1 MTIDKTILLVED
13 DPAIS
18 LIIRETLGDEC
29 ALFAAV
35 GSIAERNAWLADHRP
50 DLIITDVVLPD
61 GDGIDSLPGAGVAP
75 ETPVIVLSAQNTL
88 DTAVRAQGIGS
99 YDYLPKPFDLDELEA
114 RVRALARR
122 GQPAPTAAL
131 HYGPLRVDP
140 DAGAVYCQDTV
151 MDLAPRESAM
161 LRALMHKPGHA
172 VAKDR
177 LFEVVFD
184 GDSQA
189 QPEAIEVVA
198 YRLRKRL
205 AGTGVQLITLR
216 GLGYLLKNDA

>member
-1 MTIDKTILLVED
+1 MKLLLVED
-13 DPAIS
+13 DAAM
-18 LIIRETLGDEC
+18 RATLERSFARRGITVVTCADGDR
-29 ALFAAV
+29 ALDRWRASV
-35 GSIAERNAWLADHRP
+35 P
-50 DLIITDVVLPD
+50 DVVMLD
-61 GDGIDSLPGAGVAP
+61 LSLPGRDGLQVLAQARSEGLA
-75 ETPVIVLSAQNTL
+75 TPVLILTARGTVGDRILGLNTGA
-88 DTAVRAQGIGS
+88 D
-99 YDYLPKPFDLDELEA
+99 DYLPKPFDLDELEA

-161 LRALMHKPGHA
+161 LRALMLKPGHA

>member
-1 MTIDKTILLVED
+1 MKLLLVED
-13 DPAIS
+13 DAAM
-18 LIIRETLGDEC
+18 RATLERSFARRGVTVVTCADGDR
-29 ALFAAV
+29 ALDRWRASV
-35 GSIAERNAWLADHRP
+35 P
-50 DLIITDVVLPD
+50 DVVMLD
-61 GDGIDSLPGAGVAP
+61 LSLPGRDGLQVLAQARSEGLA
-75 ETPVIVLSAQNTL
+75 TPVLILTARGTVGDRILGLNTGA
-88 DTAVRAQGIGS
+88 D
-99 YDYLPKPFDLDELEA
+99 DYLPKPFDLDELEA

>member
-1 MTIDKTILLVED
+1 MKLLLVED
-13 DPAIS
+13 DAAM
-18 LIIRETLGDEC
+18 RATLERSFARRGITVVTCADGDR
-29 ALFAAV
+29 ALDRWRASV
-35 GSIAERNAWLADHRP
+35 P
-50 DLIITDVVLPD
+50 DVVMLD
-61 GDGIDSLPGAGVAP
+61 LSLPGRDGLQVLAQARSEGLA
-75 ETPVIVLSAQNTL
+75 TPVLILTARGTVGDRILGLNTGA
-88 DTAVRAQGIGS
+88 D
-99 YDYLPKPFDLDELEA
+99 DYLPKPFDLDELEA

-122 GQPAPTAAL
+122 GQPAPAAAL